1 MANEIWVFIE
11 RSAHGDVAGV
21 SKELLG
27 KARELADAN
36 GMKVGALILGS
47 GVGDIPSVAFSY
59 GADTA

>member
-11 RSAHGDVAGV
+11 RSAQGDVAGV

-36 GMKVGALILGS
+36 GMKVGAR
-47 GVGDIPSVAFSY
+47 
-59 GADTA
+59 